1 MLDKAAKALSA
12 KVTPALVVAALVQ
25 RDDGAVLL
33 SQRRADQGMPLK
45 WELPGGKIEPGESPE
60 AALRR
65 EIAEELGVEAEV
77 GAIYDVVSHAYPE
90 FDLLM
95 LVYRCELLGEP
106 SAKEVAQVC
115 FVPRSEL
122 LRRPVLPADIP
133 LLEKLSQHGLS

>member
-1 MLDKAAKALSA
+1 MRVRS
-12 KVTPALVVAALVQ
+12 
-25 RDDGAVLL
+25 
-33 SQRRADQGMPLK
+33 
-45 WELPGGKIEPGESPE
+45 
-60 AALRR
+60 
-65 EIAEELGVEAEV
+65 
-77 GAIYDVVSHAYPE
+77 IYDVVSFAYPD